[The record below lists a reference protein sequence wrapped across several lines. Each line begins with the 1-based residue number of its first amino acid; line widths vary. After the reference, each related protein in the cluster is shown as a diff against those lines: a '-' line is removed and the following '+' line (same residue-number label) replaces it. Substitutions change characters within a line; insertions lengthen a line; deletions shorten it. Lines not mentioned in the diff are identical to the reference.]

1 MSTPVDWYISRATLK
16 ALLRDDRPSP
26 NPFDDAYDTAIA
38 AASSQI
44 DQEMDDQFW
53 AEPVAIAR
61 TFRPD
66 DVRVLWSGS
75 FASTDDMV
83 VKFDLDGDGVFEY
96 TVPTTDW
103 QAGPVGRKPGR
114 PFDRIELV
122 GASAR
127 FPGAW
132 RGDPYSTVY
141 GGNSGYGAFSTY
153 GYANDVRFRSLRARV
168 QVTAH
173 WGWPAVPWQVK
184 QACQIIALDHFK
196 SKDMSGTSAG
206 LSPAGSS
213 VFNAQSSY
221 KTTATVGM
229 NAQAKSLLCGLRD
242 YVIA

>member
-1 MSTPVDWYISRATLK
+1 MSTPVSSYISRGTLK

-38 AASSQI
+38 AASAQI
-44 DQEMDDQFW
+44 DEYMDDQFW
-53 AEPVAIAR
+53 MEPTAIIR

-75 FASTDDMV
+75 FASTADMV
-83 VKFDLDGDGVFEY
+83 VKLDMDDDGVFE
-96 TVPTTDW
+96 TTLAATDW
-103 QAGPVGRKPGR
+103 QAGPTDRRPGR
-114 PFDRIELV
+114 PFDRIELLSP
-122 GASAR
+122 ASR

-132 RGDPYSTVY
+132 RGDPYY
-141 GGNSGYGAFSTY
+141 GYGAFPGY
-153 GYANDVRFRSLRARV
+153 GSYRFNYDQRYRSLRSRV

-173 WGWPAVPWQVK
+173 WGWPAIPWQVK

-206 LSPAGSS
+206 LSPASSS

-229 NAQAKSLLCGLRD
+229 NAQAISLLCGLRD
-242 YVIA
+242 HVIA